1 MKNKY
6 DLKKMNSIME
16 YYTGS
21 IEDKNALKANLELL
35 VTWNEWTQNKK
46 LMGKQPTIEEI
57 IKLPK
62 LSFKNISRLPL
73 FLYFVLSHMR
83 VSCLDLTESGI
94 SDFTELNELRRI
106 FSENGM
112 DFYETVQLSH
122 ESKISLIKGD
132 LAHQTLPENIAIYQ
146 IISTALEEK
155 NSELFFRE
163 LLVSS
168 LPDCIQLLPI
178 TYITIESCK
187 NLSDLSLLSKCR
199 ELRSLRVVSCDKLTS
214 LSGLAEP
221 CSVTYHEVEDYKHLI
236 DLPGDEG
243 YPNLAGRRFVSLDD
257 PVLIYA
263 FKKRSNLQRVSIN
276 RCKNLMDISSLAAC
290 IELLEL
296 QISDCNNINDIS
308 FLNEC
313 TMSPDVYIDNCN
325 NINESQL
332 EPLKIR
338 CQKIKS
344 GIDYYENC
352 TEKEKEEIDEIANK
366 IRYAVE
372 YQERILPRLE
382 KEQAIGFSEPCP
394 DGTTELYVSF
404 NNQLTNLEGLQ
415 ENHNIRTLTLE
426 NLEQLKTLKG
436 VNKLPHLN
444 ELCIHNLKN
453 LTSLEGLESLHE
465 LCRLDL
471 SCFNQLKSWKELGDL
486 PSLKQLFI
494 HDGQGSI
501 STLEG
506 VEQASSIELI
516 GLGDL
521 SATTNLQ
528 ALEQLPKLETVVL
541 FPKHTGVNEFSI
553 DDGLLNNLKHLA
565 LPAGVKLLQQCHGN
579 LVEGG
584 EDPYFL
590 ELGSFHNQNTLAST
604 MASMTEPE
612 LDGSSGTL
620 FVANQERPLPT
631 ISLES
636 LEAQFG

>member
-1 MKNKY
+1 
-6 DLKKMNSIME
+6 ME

-83 VSCLDLTESGI
+83 VSCLDLTESVI

-146 IISTALEEK
+146 IILTALEEK

-178 TYITIESCK
+178 TYINIESCK
-187 NLSDLSLLSKCR
+187 NLSDLSPLSGCR
-199 ELRSLRVVSCDKLTS
+199 KLRNLSVVSCDKLTS
-214 LSGLAEP
+214 LSGLAKP
-221 CSVTYHEVEDYKHLI
+221 CSVIHRQIEDYKHLV
-236 DLPGDEG
+236 DLPGGED
-243 YPNLAGRRFVSLDD
+243 YPHLAGRTFITLDG
-257 PVLIYA
+257 PVFLYA
-263 FKKRSNLQRVSIN
+263 IEKCSTLLSVSIS

-296 QISDCNNINDIS
+296 QIRDCNNINNIS
-308 FLNEC
+308 FLNDC
-313 TMSPDVYIDNCN
+313 TMQPRVYIRDCD
-325 NINESQL
+325 NINESHLQ
-332 EPLKIR
+332 PLKIR
-338 CQKIKS
+338 RQKIES
-344 GIDYYENC
+344 AREHYRNC
-352 TEKEKEEIDEIANK
+352 TEKEKKEIDEIENK
-366 IRYAVE
+366 IEYEVN
-372 YQERILPRLE
+372 YQEKILSWLE
-382 KEQAIGFSEPCP
+382 KKQAIGFSEPCP
-394 DGTTELYVSF
+394 DGTTELHVF
-404 NNQLTNLEGLQ
+404 CNKNLTNLEGLQ
-415 ENHNIRTLTLE
+415 ENHNIRTLTLA
-426 NLEQLKTLKG
+426 NLEHLENLKG

-471 SCFNQLKSWKELGDL
+471 SCFNQLKSWKELGHL
-486 PSLKQLFI
+486 PSLKQLSI
-494 HDGQGSI
+494 HDGEDSI

-506 VEQASSIELI
+506 VEQASSIKLI

-541 FPKHTGVNEFSI
+541 FPKRTGVNEFSI

-590 ELGSFHNQNTLAST
+590 ELGSFHHQIRLAST
-604 MASMTEPE
+604 MASMTESE
-612 LDGSSGTL
+612 LGGFSGTV
-620 FVANQERPLPT
+620 FVANQASPLPT
-631 ISLES
+631 LSLAS
-636 LEAQFG
+636 LKAQYNVDKL